1 MKVTK
6 QYISKVIF
14 ILLYKVALT
23 DTGSNA
29 VLYLS
34 VLPHF
39 KGILSAES
47 LVSFVWANAKPEQD
61 DIVKTN
67 KAGYNF
73 HKHAGWNWNV
83 KKKTYP
89 SSLQEINS
97 SLVFGFQQALCNIA
111 TWPCAE

>member
-14 ILLYKVALT
+14 ILLYKVTLT

-39 KGILSAES
+39 KGILWAES

-83 KKKTYP
+83 KKKNIPIITAGNKFIF
-89 SSLQEINS
+89 SLWIPAS
-97 SLVFGFQQALCNIA
+97 IV
-111 TWPCAE
+111 